1 MSVELSNPFVL
12 TTGTVVSLLFAG
24 NIYWIKK
31 VVSKVDHIDNLVP
44 LVGKVK
50 ALEELVINLS
60 RDVSRMEGYL
70 HGMKRNDAEN
80 KR

>member
-1 MSVELSNPFVL
+1 MNLELSNPFVL

-24 NIYWIKK
+24 NIFWIRKALTK
-31 VVSKVDHIDNLVP
+31 IDHIDNLVP

-60 RDVSRMEGYL
+60 RDVSRLEGYL
-70 HGMKRNDAEN
+70 HGMKGNAGN